1 MPIFKILTLVIFFLI
16 NVALAQY
23 DAGRIKK
30 GGWIYHGINWAV
42 YIAMIAVPWY
52 FFRDWWLVAALL
64 FERLLVFNIALS
76 LYRKL
81 PFDYVSPNPKSIIDR
96 MAKAV
101 FGNNGKLMYAVYL
114 LCFAILIYKTFLI

>member
-1 MPIFKILTLVIFFLI
+1 
-16 NVALAQY
+16 
-23 DAGRIKK
+23 
-30 GGWIYHGINWAV
+30 
-42 YIAMIAVPWY
+42 MIAVPWY